1 MTAFLTNATEITMK
15 ALLST
20 PPSILSTSLLE
31 LKTSTE
37 EDREHQGIFSL
48 EEMALP
54 KNRTGAMDT
63 FLKELGLEDFTSD
76 FVALTEGAEVVGAPA
91 EDSSVGSLNKQEST
105 ASAASDLTA
114 SIQNVHSFNKSTVRS
129 R

>member
-1 MTAFLTNATEITMK
+1 
-15 ALLST
+15 
-20 PPSILSTSLLE
+20 
-31 LKTSTE
+31 
-37 EDREHQGIFSL
+37 
-48 EEMALP
+48 MALP

-91 EDSSVGSLNKQEST
+91 DDSSVGSLNKQEST